1 MPRKARIVVP
11 GVAHHVTQR
20 GNNQQDVFLV
30 DDDRRAYLR
39 LLKEQADK
47 YELEVLGYCLMNNH
61 VHLVVRPYEA
71 ASLANAV
78 GRTHWRYTQYVN
90 ALHGRSGHLWQSR
103 FYSCALD
110 ERHTVAALRYV
121 ERNPVSAGLVTQA
134 WEYEWSSAAAHVG
147 EPDQT
152 DLLDIE
158 GWEAWWSP
166 EQWREHLL
174 AAEDEATASRLQGS
188 TARGWPLGSDSFLS
202 KLGRILGQRVR
213 PLPVGRPRAN

>member
-110 ERHTVAALRYV
+110 ERHTAAALR
-121 ERNPVSAGLVTQA
+121 RIAGNEITDIAELLGHKKLDSTRRYQNIKPQA
-134 WEYEWSSAAAHVG
+134 LKDRIK
-147 EPDQT
+147 PIFRD
-152 DLLDIE
+152 
-158 GWEAWWSP
+158 
-166 EQWREHLL
+166 
-174 AAEDEATASRLQGS
+174 EDNG
-188 TARGWPLGSDSFLS
+188 
-202 KLGRILGQRVR
+202 
-213 PLPVGRPRAN
+213 